1 MNPQSCSQNAYA
13 ISTLPSGVWLGL
25 DFGLARIGV
34 AIGNTLTKG
43 ARPLVTLDEREKDQ
57 RFASLA
63 ELITAWQP
71 VGLVLGLPMNTR
83 ETVEEGSSS
92 KVLSQQLKSKKH
104 RLASQVRRF
113 AKQLRERF
121 GLPVVLV
128 DERYSTAIL
137 ANSYP
142 AALHNTR
149 SKPHHAKNPPK
160 KNKEGIDAWAAA
172 VILQHFFDQ
181 SQENVR

>member
-1 MNPQSCSQNAYA
+1 M
-13 ISTLPSGVWLGL
+13 WLGL

-34 AIGNTLTKG
+34 AIGNTLTEG
-43 ARPLVTLDEREKDQ
+43 ARPLVTLNAREKDQ

-92 KVLSQQLKSKKH
+92 KILSQQLKSKKH

-113 AKQLRERF
+113 AKQIRERF

-142 AALHNTR
+142 ASLHTR
-149 SKPHHAKNPPK
+149 SKPHRAKNSPK

-172 VILQHFFDQ
+172 VVLQHFFDQ
-181 SQENVR
+181 SQENAR